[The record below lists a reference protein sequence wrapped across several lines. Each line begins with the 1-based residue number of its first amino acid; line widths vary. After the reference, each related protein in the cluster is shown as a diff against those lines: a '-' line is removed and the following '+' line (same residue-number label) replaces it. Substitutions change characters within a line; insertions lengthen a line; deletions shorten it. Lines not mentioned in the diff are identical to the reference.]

1 MVNSET
7 FLDIFFSRQS
17 WEREVTIKTLI
28 IFPKSCTE
36 VEKINVTD
44 LSKCSYIFRCKLLQ
58 KNRLRSK
65 DLILKQIPR
74 TPNLFLQ
81 KRYQFINA
89 RIIYTGGDSLL
100 FILVFGQRSDF
111 NKTSLP
117 KVFQQICCSI
127 RGICLCLLKKHILT
141 V

>member
-17 WEREVTIKTLI
+17 WEREVTIKTLNI
-28 IFPKSCTE
+28 CPKSCTE
-36 VEKINVTD
+36 AEKINVTD

-58 KNRLRSK
+58 ENRLRSK
-65 DLILKQIPR
+65 DLILKQIPP

-81 KRYQFINA
+81 KRYQFMNA
-89 RIIYTGGDSLL
+89 RIIYTGDDSLL
-100 FILVFGQRSDF
+100 FILVFGQSSDF

-117 KVFQQICCSI
+117 KVFQQICCPT
-127 RGICLCLLKKHILT
+127 RGICLCLQKKHILT